1 MMFHSIDAFTSRIEG
16 FGLTLL
22 EAMATGVALVAARS
36 GGAED
41 VVTDG
46 ETGLLVPPGDV
57 DALVSALEPLMR
69 VPQRATELGR
79 NARARVLAEFTV
91 DAEVERIGAVYRQVL
106 QMD

>member
-1 MMFHSIDAFTSRIEG
+1 M
-16 FGLTLL
+16 
-22 EAMATGVALVAARS
+22 
-36 GGAED
+36 
-41 VVTDG
+41 VTDG

-79 NARARVLAEFTV
+79 NGRARVLAEFTV
-91 DAEVERIGAVYRQVL
+91 DAEVERIAAVYRQVL